1 MGGLRRPSAVEE
13 SHTASERRLPWLVL
27 RGHVEDER
35 APGVADDAPGWVE
48 GGRDQARAGLVTVE
62 EAEHRVR
69 GPGVELADPAAEAG
83 ARDEAAPALAD
94 ERGVDE
100 ARGVVRRDADED
112 LLHDLVRQRRGRPR
126 GHEAWPDSEPGWL
139 ELKAGVAVE
148 WYERKILSVERIVSQ

>member
-1 MGGLRRPSAVEE
+1 MGGLRRPSAAEE
-13 SHTASERRLPWLVL
+13 SHTASERRLPGLVL

-94 ERGVDE
+94 ERR
-100 ARGVVRRDADED
+100 ARG
-112 LLHDLVRQRRGRPR
+112 QCSR
-126 GHEAWPDSEPGWL
+126 GHPAGGTRRRNYSMSSSIRA
-139 ELKAGVAVE
+139 KAAAAGGGSTAGPRRAAAQGFCRGLGKWGRVRA
-148 WYERKILSVERIVSQ
+148 